1 MHCGA
6 QHSTAQRCDMSLAVV
21 RRRRVA
27 MPTVRPCRMQNE
39 ILVKRHLRK
48 GDIYVH
54 ADLHGASSCI
64 VKNHAAPL
72 PIPPLTVSQ
81 AAQPGFGP
89 HPPL

>member
-1 MHCGA
+1 
-6 QHSTAQRCDMSLAVV
+6 
-21 RRRRVA
+21 
-27 MPTVRPCRMQNE
+27 MQNE